1 MKFFEEKVKHAAK
14 ARRIRLE
21 DIANYF
27 EMTRQGLD
35 LLLKRPV
42 IRQEVLDKI
51 CKVLDLPH
59 EYFTSPLPKPEV
71 PPKSKQNVFQD
82 PSPGYKTAKQIPFYD
97 IDVSAGKIEMFGNGQ
112 HPTMYF
118 SIPGFEDCDFGVPV
132 FGHSMYPTFENG
144 CIVACKKINDKTLIN
159 FGASY
164 LIITEDYRMIKRLLR
179 NDKPEAVLAI
189 SDNEETRKDGKRKF
203 EAFEIPIDKIRMLYL
218 IKGKITREQL

>member
-1 MKFFEEKVKHAAK
+1 MKFFEQKVKHAAK

-21 DIANYF
+21 DLAAGF
-27 EMTRQGLD
+27 DMTRQGLD

-42 IRQEVLDKI
+42 LRREVLNKI
-51 CKVLDLPH
+51 CKLLDLPL
-59 EYFTSPLPKPEV
+59 EYFDAPMPNPPVPERRAMA
-71 PPKSKQNVFQD
+71 SE
-82 PSPGYKTAKQIPFYD
+82 PGPVYATKQIPFYD
-97 IDVSAGKIEMFGNGQ
+97 IDVSASHVEMFGTKE

-179 NDKPEAVLAI
+179 NDKPNAVLAI
-189 SDNEETRKDGKRKF
+189 SDNEETRKDGKKKF